1 MISTELERLKE
12 LHLAEQLG
20 RLHRLWRTV
29 ADVEL
34 IPLGLTHPR
43 WTALW
48 KLLRLGDNVSQK
60 VLADALEIELPSLM
74 RTLGQLEEHG
84 YVKRRCCD
92 TDKRARIVSLTP
104 QGTDILKQIE
114 TRIMQIRA
122 ELLNGISP
130 QELNEFERCIR
141 IRLLYV
147 CRCCHAND
155 ATSYGNTDGHQG
167 NTTSQWKNSLY

>member
-122 ELLNGISP
+122 ELLNGISH
-130 QELNEFERCIR
+130 QELNEFERVISL
-141 IRLLYV
+141 IS
-147 CRCCHAND
+147 ANAMAKLNQSD
-155 ATSYGNTDGHQG
+155 DPFSE
-167 NTTSQWKNSLY
+167 K

>member
-1 MISTELERLKE
+1 MYKELERLKE

-20 RLHRLWRTV
+20 RLHRLWRTA

-74 RTLGQLEEHG
+74 RTLGQLEEQA

-92 TDKRARIVSLTP
+92 NDKRARIVSLTP
-104 QGTDILKQIE
+104 QGIDILKQIE

-122 ELLNGISP
+122 ELLDGISS
-130 QELNEFERCIR
+130 QELSEFERVINL
-141 IRLLYV
+141 ISDNALAKL
-147 CRCCHAND
+147 NQ
-155 ATSYGNTDGHQG
+155 ATDPFGE
-167 NTTSQWKNSLY
+167 K

>member
-122 ELLNGISP
+122 ELLNGISH
-130 QELNEFERCIR
+130 QELNEFERVISL
-141 IRLLYV
+141 IS
-147 CRCCHAND
+147 ANAMAKLKQSD
-155 ATSYGNTDGHQG
+155 DPFSE
-167 NTTSQWKNSLY
+167 K